1 MIRKER
7 EYTETIMEPMFGG
20 DGKVTLK
27 HYYTKDE
34 MASNNRLCAK
44 LVIEPGCSSGLH
56 VHENEEEIFI
66 ILKGTGEVSDNG
78 VVKVLVAGDSM
89 LTKSGEGH
97 SIKNIGNDTLEVIAL
112 ITCF

>member
-1 MIRKER
+1 MIKKEN

-34 MASNNRLCAK
+34 MASSNRLCAK
-44 LVIEPGCSSGLH
+44 LIIEPGCSSGVH

-66 ILKGTGEVSDNG
+66 ILKGIAEVNDNGEV
-78 VVKVLVAGDSM
+78 KTLKAGDSM

-97 SIKNIGNDTLEVIAL
+97 AIKNIGDETLELVAV